1 MQRDVGV
8 WRAGG
13 GDRRRLGVTM
23 TEDFRAGRELA
34 PGLYDWRGALH
45 VDEERFSAPPAATRP
60 TRPTWPPPGRRSAA
74 SRRGTAPPWR
84 RPSGE
89 LRLRRC
95 ARPAGAA
102 GRLGPARR
110 LQRVVASSANL
121 TRAARRG
128 AHAREAASH
137 GAD

>member
-74 SRRGTAPPWR
+74 SRRGTAPR
-84 RPSGE
+84 GGGRAVNYGYDVV
-89 LRLRRC
+89 LARL
-95 ARPAGAA
+95 
-102 GRLGPARR
+102 GRLDG
-110 LQRVVASSANL
+110 
-121 TRAARRG
+121 
-128 AHAREAASH
+128 
-137 GAD
+137 